1 MSARGRVL
9 IAGAGIAGLATGIAL
24 RQAGFDVTVFERADD
39 PLAAAGSALGL
50 HPTAVLALRS
60 LGLDGPV
67 VEAGAEVHRWELLD
81 WRGERIGGWPQ
92 TKVSEAFGAPSIT
105 LPRARLHR
113 ALHAA
118 FPAGE
123 LRRGSTAAGY
133 RETDAGVEILLADG
147 TRESGHLLIGAD
159 GLHSAV
165 RRQAHGD
172 SPPREAG
179 FTAWRAVSDK
189 VLPGGDTVPTARQI
203 LGAGATFGS
212 WPLPGGRTYWVAT
225 LSDDVRRAAGLA
237 ARPEGSAHTAEEHT
251 LLAEAFRTAPSPAA
265 ELVEATPSD
274 RVVRTPIVD
283 RPPRAGWSTARTLLI
298 GDAAHP
304 MVPTTGQGG
313 GQALLDA
320 VAVGSVLRGV
330 DLHER
335 HALGERLHAF
345 EQQRFPVATGVAQA
359 AWHLGRLHH
368 ERDPEQVALRDRRL
382 QATTEA
388 EWLSRQGLGPASTA
402 GSRSAR

>member
-24 RQAGFDVTVFERADD
+24 RQAGFDVVVLERADD

-92 TKVSEAFGAPSIT
+92 TEVSRVFGAPSIT
-105 LPRARLHR
+105 LPRARLHQ

-118 FPAGE
+118 TPAGQVC
-123 LRRGSTAAGY
+123 RGATVAGY
-133 RETDAGVEILLADG
+133 RETGAGVEILLADG
-147 TRESGHLLIGAD
+147 TRESGDLLIGAD

-165 RRQAHGD
+165 RRQTHGD
-172 SPPREAG
+172 APPRAAG
-179 FTAWRAVSDK
+179 FTAWRAVADQ
-189 VLPGGDTVPTARQI
+189 VLPGDTTVPTARQI
-203 LGAGATFGS
+203 LGTGVTFGS
-212 WPLPGGRTYWVAT
+212 WPLPGGHTYWVAT
-225 LSDDVRRAAGLA
+225 VSDDAKAAAGLA
-237 ARPEGSAHTAEEHT
+237 GRPEGSAHTATAHA
-251 LLAEAFRTAPSPAA
+251 LLTDVFRTAPSRAA
-265 ELVEATPSD
+265 GLIAATPPD
-274 RVVRTPIVD
+274 RVVRTPIAD
-283 RPPRAGWSTARTLLI
+283 RPPRAGWSTPRTLLI

-304 MVPTTGQGG
+304 MVPTTGQGA

-320 VAVGSVLRGV
+320 EALGTVLRGV
-330 DLHER
+330 DLREH
-335 HALGERLHAF
+335 HALGERLRAF
-345 EQQRFPVATGVAQA
+345 EEQRFPVATGAAQA

-368 ERDPEQVALRDRRL
+368 ERDPEQVALRNRRL
-382 QATTEA
+382 RATTEA
-388 EWLSRQGLGPASTA
+388 EWLSRQGLGPASIA
-402 GSRSAR
+402 DSRSAG